1 MIVSHFT
8 KMADYLLS
16 IGLFSGF
23 TSGHFKS
30 CSITG
35 NVGALRCEPGFHD
48 SDQFRMNSPASKRN
62 FQLRFSFM
70 VFTERDAN
78 GCSS

>member
-35 NVGALRCEPGFHD
+35 NVGALR
-48 SDQFRMNSPASKRN
+48 MNPVSTIEIN
-62 FQLRFSFM
+62 F
-70 VFTERDAN
+70 
-78 GCSS
+78 G